1 MRDYFN
7 NIYVGLRSF
16 WKGLSLTFNHMK
28 NKEDLVAT
36 LQYPNEKW
44 PIPERNIGYDMS
56 EYNVVRSRLHVDMDD
71 CIGCLQ
77 CERACP
83 VDCIKIDTIKPS
95 KDSDIDC
102 GITSH
107 GTQKKLVVPRFTI
120 DMTECMYCNLCV
132 YPCPE
137 ECIYMVGGPNENK
150 HEMDYEFSQYARDGL
165 IFEFATATDDE
176 IISAG
181 GEDYL
186 KQRDSKKSN
195 LKDGEELKGK
205 EFVPEIIEK
214 AKKTTSSGSA
224 KAAELTHKSFSD
236 LDDKKQRGLAKKTFL
251 LLKKKGNSDA
261 EILEAIESE
270 LKEKDLF
277 SDQVKEL
284 LVSLSGGGAQSSS
297 NSTSM
302 PELTHKSFS
311 DLDDKKQRGLAKKTF
326 LLLKKKGNSDTEILK
341 AIEAELKEKDLFNDQ
356 VEKLLISLSG
366 DSNNSLKEE
375 ENISHS
381 NELFDMKK
389 LNDIDDKVA
398 RGLSKKIYIKAKK
411 DDKTSEEIL
420 VDIESALKA
429 SDKLP
434 GNALEI
440 INNIKESL

>member
-150 HEMDYEFSQYARDGL
+150 HEMDYEFSQYTRDGL

-214 AKKTTSSGSA
+214 AKKTTSSASA
-224 KAAELTHKSFSD
+224 KAA
-236 LDDKKQRGLAKKTFL
+236 
-251 LLKKKGNSDA
+251 
-261 EILEAIESE
+261 
-270 LKEKDLF
+270 
-277 SDQVKEL
+277 
-284 LVSLSGGGAQSSS
+284 
-297 NSTSM
+297 
-302 PELTHKSFS
+302 ELTHKSFS

-356 VEKLLISLSG
+356 VKELLVSLSG
-366 DSNNSLKEE
+366 DSNNIRKDE

-381 NELFDMKK
+381 AELFDMKK

-420 VDIESALKA
+420 VDIESSLKA
-429 SDKLP
+429 SDKLS
-434 GNALEI
+434 GNVLDI
-440 INNIKESL
+440 INNIRESL

>member
-1 MRDYFN
+1 
-7 NIYVGLRSF
+7 
-16 WKGLSLTFNHMK
+16 
-28 NKEDLVAT
+28 
-36 LQYPNEKW
+36 
-44 PIPERNIGYDMS
+44 
-56 EYNVVRSRLHVDMDD
+56 
-71 CIGCLQ
+71 
-77 CERACP
+77 
-83 VDCIKIDTIKPS
+83 
-95 KDSDIDC
+95 
-102 GITSH
+102 
-107 GTQKKLVVPRFTI
+107 
-120 DMTECMYCNLCV
+120 
-132 YPCPE
+132 
-137 ECIYMVGGPNENK
+137 
-150 HEMDYEFSQYARDGL
+150 FSQYTRDGL

-341 AIEAELKEKDLFNDQ
+341 EIEAELKEKDLFNDQ
-356 VEKLLISLSG
+356 VKELLVSLSG
-366 DSNNSLKEE
+366 DSNNTRKEE
-375 ENISHS
+375 ENISDS
-381 NELFDMKK
+381 AELFDMKK

-420 VDIESALKA
+420 VDIEGSLKA
-429 SDKLP
+429 SDKLS
-434 GNALEI
+434 GNVLDI
-440 INNIKESL
+440 INNIRESL